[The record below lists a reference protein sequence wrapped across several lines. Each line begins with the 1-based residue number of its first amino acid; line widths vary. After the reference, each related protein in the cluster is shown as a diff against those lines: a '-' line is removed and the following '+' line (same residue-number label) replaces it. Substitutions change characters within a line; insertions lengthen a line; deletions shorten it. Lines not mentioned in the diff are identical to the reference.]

1 MKKFIAA
8 GVVAALMSGVAPAT
22 AATQIDFW
30 HAFTGRLGEL
40 LDEQVA
46 KFNDSQSEYTVVATN
61 KGNYSETLNAGIAAF
76 RAGEQPDI
84 LQVFEVGTA
93 TMMGAKGAIK
103 PVYEVMAESGL
114 PFDQSA
120 YLAAVAGYY
129 TTTDGQMLSLPY
141 NSSTPVLYVNKDALK
156 AAGLDPE
163 MDLSTWEQVGTALD
177 ALKEA
182 GNKCPLTTAWQSWV
196 HLENLSAYHN
206 VPFAT
211 KENGFAGV
219 DTELTLNGPVQVK
232 HIDTLGQWAK
242 DGKFI
247 YSGRRNEG
255 GAPFRAGECALFTES
270 SAGYAGVKKEATFD
284 FAIRP
289 LPYWSEVEG
298 APQNTIIG
306 GASLWVMQGQT
317 EEEYKGV
324 AAFFNFLSSSAIQAK
339 WHQDTGYLPITMA
352 AYDETKASGY
362 YDENPGTDIAIIQM
376 TGKAPPAIPRDCA
389 WAASTRSAASST
401 KSSRVYGTDRS
412 PHRKPW
418 TRLPPAATN
427 CSAASSRPTANI
439 CDPAKPRASPGF
451 PSLSVIHGKTCRI
464 RQPLAAIPAGRSAVA
479 CHLCVFLLA
488 RGAGDLPVRLHPRSV
503 RAQDPV
509 RGFWQF

>member
-8 GVVAALMSGVAPAT
+8 GVFAALMAGVAPAT

-30 HAFTGRLGEL
+30 HAFSGRLGEL
-40 LDEQVA
+40 LDEQVS
-46 KFNDSQSEYTVVATN
+46 KFNASQSDYVVVATS

-93 TMMGAKGAIK
+93 TMMAAKGAIK

-120 YLAAVAGYY
+120 YLAAVTGYY
-129 TTTDGQMLSLPY
+129 TTTDGEMLSLPY
-141 NSSTPVLYVNKDALK
+141 NSSTPVLYVNKDALT

-163 MDLSTWEQVGTALD
+163 MDLSTWDKVGTALD
-177 ALKEA
+177 ALKA
-182 GNKCPLTTAWQSWV
+182 SGSKCPMTTAWQSWV

-211 KENGFAGV
+211 KDNGFAGL
-219 DTELTLNGPVQVK
+219 DTELALNGDVQVK
-232 HIDTLGQWAK
+232 HIETFGQWAK

-255 GAPFRAGECALFTES
+255 GATFRAGECGLFTES
-270 SAGYAGVKKEATFD
+270 SAGYAGVKNEATFD

-289 LPYWSEVEG
+289 LPYWSEVDG

-306 GASLWVMQGQT
+306 GASLWVMEGQT
-317 EEEYKGV
+317 PEEYKGV
-324 AAFFNFLSSSAIQAK
+324 AAFFNFLSSSDIQAK

-352 AYDETKASGY
+352 AYEATKASGF

-376 TGKAPPAIPRDCA
+376 TGKAPTANSKGLRLGSFDQIRGIIDEELEGVWNGSKTA
-389 WAASTRSAASST
+389 KEALDSAA
-401 KSSRVYGTDRS
+401 
-412 PHRKPW
+412 
-418 TRLPPAATN
+418 
-427 CSAASSRPTANI
+427 
-439 CDPAKPRASPGF
+439 
-451 PSLSVIHGKTCRI
+451 
-464 RQPLAAIPAGRSAVA
+464 
-479 CHLCVFLLA
+479 
-488 RGAGDLPVRLHPRSV
+488 
-503 RAQDPV
+503 V
-509 RGFWQF
+509 RGDELLRRFEQANR